1 MSKLSILSLLFTFIP
16 SLLIAQLR
24 INEVMQSNLT
34 LIDDFNDF
42 PPSWIEIYN
51 ESSNPI
57 SLHHYSIES
66 DNTIYTIKK
75 DTTIAPH
82 DFILLYGD
90 EFDSKLHTN
99 FKLEFDKKS
108 ILRLFS
114 SRGVLIDTLLIPPMQ
129 QKGVS
134 YGRNN
139 DGEEGWLLKDTPGK
153 TNSAISYT
161 FLPTPTL
168 SVASGF
174 HQKPFSVR
182 LSEPNSSNSV
192 TYYTTNGSLPTTK
205 DSIFVDSLVIDS
217 TQIIRLRTFSTDCI
231 PSEVSSYSYIF
242 PSHEITLPVI
252 SIIADPDHLYDDQKG
267 IYVPGTYDEDDYN
280 YNYDWHRPIHIN
292 YLDTTGTLQIDQPAE
307 VRIAGA
313 TSRKLPQKSLI
324 IYSKKRLSG
333 SDFNYPFWREKP
345 HIKQTHSF
353 LIRNAG
359 NDFLMG
365 HIRDAAAQSYI
376 GKTVKDIDYQAYE
389 PVIVYINGNYTGLMN
404 LRERTNIDYIHSNHP
419 NVKED
424 VDVIEN
430 WSIINSGNGYAA
442 SLLYKIMERED
453 VSYEDL
459 ESLIDIDEFLNYF
472 IAEAYFG
479 NADFPDNNIV
489 MWKEQ
494 KKDAKWRWILK
505 DLDISMDYRTVKDGK
520 TFLYSINFFEQIL
533 SLSPNNDDFEKMEFP
548 TKLMRLLVNMKPFQE
563 RLIDQFSVNMGDFLH
578 PRYIIHHMDSLMQ
591 RIEYEFPFTEE
602 RYASYT
608 GNDFT
613 DWYQE
618 RDLIRNYASKRNW
631 LNSASMGNYFHL
643 GNMFHLTINDPF
655 ASDLPYEF
663 TFNDISMKHTSFEG
677 YYYNGRTINL
687 RTHEKEGAPAIKGW
701 RIEKKIKDVTLYEYV
716 TGDSLSLHIPE
727 HSIVDYIAIFSLDS
741 IGEYPQP
748 TNQPSCYNIEG
759 GILLTQ
765 LNDQTTISVAD
776 LSGKTLFHQ
785 KGFEQGELMI
795 HLPKGCYL
803 LNDGVS
809 WKKIIVTK

>member
-1 MSKLSILSLLFTFIP
+1 MSKFSLLSLLFAFIP
-16 SLLIAQLR
+16 SLLMAQLR

-42 PPSWIEIYN
+42 PPSWIELYN
-51 ESSNPI
+51 ESDDSI
-57 SLHHYSIES
+57 SLHRYSIES
-66 DNTIYTIKK
+66 NKTIYTIKT
-75 DTTIAPH
+75 DTSIAPH

-90 EFDSKLHTN
+90 EVNSNLHTN

-108 ILRLFS
+108 TLRLFT
-114 SRGVLIDTLLIPPMQ
+114 SRGLLIDSLLIPPMQ
-129 QKGVS
+129 QKGIS

-139 DGEEGWLLKDTPGK
+139 DGEEGWLLKNTPSK
-153 TNSAISYT
+153 ANSAISYT

-168 SVASGF
+168 SVPSGF
-174 HQKPFSVR
+174 HQSSFTVK
-182 LSEPNSSNSV
+182 LSDPNNSNST
-192 TYYTTNGSLPTTK
+192 TYYTTNGKIPTIK
-205 DSIFVDSLVIDS
+205 DSIFANSLVVDS
-217 TQIIRLRTFSTDCI
+217 TQIIRLRTFATDCI

-242 PSHEITLPVI
+242 PQHEITLPVI
-252 SIIADPDHLYDDQKG
+252 SIIAEPDHLYDDQIG

-292 YLDTTGTLQIDQPAE
+292 YLDTNGTLQIDQLAE
-307 VRIAGA
+307 VRIVGA
-313 TSRKLPQKSLI
+313 TSRKLPQKSLA

-333 SDFNYPFWREKP
+333 GDFNYPFWKEKP
-345 HIKQTHSF
+345 QIKQSHSF
-353 LIRNAG
+353 LLRNAG
-359 NDFLMG
+359 NDFLLG
-365 HIRDAAAQSYI
+365 HIRDAAAQSYA
-376 GKTVKDIDYQAYE
+376 GLTMKDIDYQAYE
-389 PVIVYINGNYTGLMN
+389 PVIVFINGNYIGLMN
-404 LRERTNIDYIHSNHP
+404 LRERTNIDYIRSNHP

-430 WSIINSGNGYAA
+430 WSSINSGNGNAA
-442 SLLYKIMERED
+442 NLLYHIMERKD
-453 VSYEDL
+453 VTYEDL
-459 ESLIDIDEFLNYF
+459 ESLIDMDEFLNYF

-489 MWKEQ
+489 MWREQ

-505 DLDISMDYRTVKDGK
+505 DLDISMDYRTIKAGGI
-520 TFLYSINFFEQIL
+520 FLFSVNFFEQIL
-533 SLSPNNDDFEKMEFP
+533 TLSPDDENFEKMVFP
-548 TKLMRLLVNMKPFQE
+548 TELMRILVSMKPFQE

-591 RIEYEFPFTEE
+591 RIEYEFPFTDE
-602 RYASYT
+602 RYHNFT

-631 LNSASMGNYFHL
+631 LNSASMGNFFHL
-643 GNMFHLTINDPF
+643 GDMFHLTINDPF

-663 TFNDISMKHTSFEG
+663 TFNDIPMSHTSFEG

-687 RTHEKEGAPAIKGW
+687 HTKEKEGAPAIKGW
-701 RIEKKIKDVTLYEYV
+701 QIEKKIKDVTLYEYV
-716 TGDSLSLHIPE
+716 AGDSLTLHIPE
-727 HSIVDYIAIFSLDS
+727 HSIVDHIAIFSLDS
-741 IGEYPQP
+741 VVDHPQP
-748 TNQPSCYNIEG
+748 TNQPRCYNIEG

-765 LNDQTTISVAD
+765 LNAQTTISVAD
-776 LSGKTLFHQ
+776 ISGKNLFHQ
-785 KGFEQGELMI
+785 KGFEQKETIIQLS
-795 HLPKGCYL
+795 KGCYL